1 MTEIGFVDTN
11 CQHFPVMKGLPT
23 GLITSR
29 DFPEE
34 ISQPP
39 EPLVWFFVRRRKR
52 LGDGKVIRS
61 YCFPRLQPGVG
72 FGSPVYVHC
81 IPFPL
86 FPLRKGCPGT
96 NTAPVCRL
104 QSIWRRH
111 TRIRVTKRNQQ
122 AEPALQTLK
131 ITPLDHKHTS
141 VNAQHTYLPTL
152 LSSSLFDFC
161 RINSIRTGTVQ
172 KTFWQDGQL
181 HTPADGEEKE
191 REEDTF
197 PWGLT
202 ALL

>member
-131 ITPLDHKHTS
+131 ITPLDRSQTEALVPPSKGQAMGRAGAPC
-141 VNAQHTYLPTL
+141 VCLPPDL
-152 LSSSLFDFC
+152 WSAAGPG
-161 RINSIRTGTVQ
+161 GT
-172 KTFWQDGQL
+172 
-181 HTPADGEEKE
+181 A
-191 REEDTF
+191 
-197 PWGLT
+197 
-202 ALL
+202 A